1 MMSPFSNR
9 VILEYKGNN
18 QEMTRITYPLNN
30 IVNKQMHKEQQT
42 LCSNL
47 NVKNLMRHKTF

>member
-1 MMSPFSNR
+1 MMSLFFNR
-9 VILEYKGNN
+9 VILEYKGND

-30 IVNKQMHKEQQT
+30 IVNKQMYKEQQT

-47 NVKNLMRHKTF
+47 NVKNLMKHRTF

>member
-1 MMSPFSNR
+1 MSLFFNR
-9 VILEYKGNN
+9 VILEYKGND

-30 IVNKQMHKEQQT
+30 IVNKQMYKEQQT

-47 NVKNLMRHKTF
+47 NVKNLMKHRTF